1 MKALTTFAVLFLLVQ
16 TSMAQPE
23 KGKYIIGGT
32 SALRYTAQRLNDN
45 SSYLNFYIQPQFG
58 KFISDKTVL
67 YGGLGYQLSRIKDQN
82 TTMLTQGFN
91 ATFGFTRFRP
101 LVNGLYLTLDGRINA
116 NYALYSYSNTNTTND
131 NIGAGIAFSPGLAYF
146 LNDRWMIY
154 SNIGSL
160 YYNYNVEPVG
170 GYNNDMGYS
179 FTGNN
184 FSIGARFL
192 LGKKK

>member
-16 TSMAQPE
+16 TSLAQPE

-32 SALRYTAQRLNDN
+32 SSFGYSANRVNDN
-45 SSYLNFYIQPQFG
+45 INSLNFSIQPQFG

-67 YGGLGYQLSRIKDQN
+67 YGGLGYQLLRQRNQDF
-82 TTMLTQGFN
+82 TTYGQGFN
-91 ATFGFTRFRP
+91 ASFGFTRFRP

-116 NYALYSYSNTNTTND
+116 GYNLYSNSFISSDYYST
-131 NIGAGIAFSPGLAYF
+131 GIAFSPGLAYF

-160 YYNYNVEPVG
+160 YYNYYTEPVNG
-170 GYNNDMGYS
+170 FNNEFGYS
-179 FTGNN
+179 FKANN
-184 FSIGARFL
+184 FSIGARFI

>member
-1 MKALTTFAVLFLLVQ
+1 MKTISTFAVLFLLVQ
-16 TSMAQPE
+16 TSLAQPE

-32 SALRYTAQRLNDN
+32 SSFGYSANRVNDN
-45 SSYLNFYIQPQFG
+45 INSLNFSIQPQFG

-67 YGGLGYQLSRIKDQN
+67 YGGLGYQLRRQRNQN
-82 TTMLTQGFN
+82 LITSSQGFS

-101 LVNGLYLTLDGRINA
+101 LVNGLYLTLDGRVNA
-116 NYALYSYSNTNTTND
+116 GYNYSSNPYTTDGYYS
-131 NIGAGIAFSPGLAYF
+131 AGIAFSPGLAYF

-160 YYNYNVEPVG
+160 YYNYYTEPVG
-170 GYNNDMGYS
+170 NFNNEFGYS
-179 FTGNN
+179 FRANN
-184 FSIGARFL
+184 FSVGARFI